1 MNRWIRTIGIGAAGL
16 AVLVV
21 LIALALP
28 RLIDPNA
35 YRDPITRAVAER
47 TGRTLTLDGDLG
59 LSVFPWLGITVEGAS
74 LANAPGFGDEP
85 MLAVRRAEARLR
97 LLPLLAGRLEFGTI
111 VLDGPRLN
119 LARAADGRSNWQ
131 DIEARLARPDGPA
144 ESAPAAAA
152 DGAPGRF
159 SADSL
164 NITGVKIREGRLLW
178 DDRRSGARYA
188 LTDWDFSTGRVR
200 LGGSVPVETRFNL
213 SVAAAE
219 LDAEVDLEASVQAAP
234 GEGRYAIED
243 LVLQSRLR
251 SAALFGEA
259 VLPVKLTG
267 AGTWQGS
274 SQTDAPGTVGPLKLE
289 IGPYQTAG
297 QQIDTLVMTVGEG
310 VIDPARSTARLETVE
325 IAGKDLAWA
334 GRRLDSLGLRTAGLV
349 DWGAGRL
356 QFGQVALQAAGIRLA
371 EDAGPVALEAGA
383 SVSVNWS
390 RQLVE
395 TGAITL
401 KGIGMFEAGAGQGL
415 LNPALAGT
423 LSYDWGRG
431 RIRMD
436 AARLAAEALH
446 LGGGRVLP
454 RPELVADVDGDLGAQ
469 RWSLG
474 ALRLRAGELLSAQ
487 GAATITT
494 ANGLRYEGRIETPNV
509 APRPLLAA
517 LKIEPPATAA
527 ADTLRSVAV
536 NSAFKGTAEAV
547 ALDDLRLDL
556 DGGRMQG
563 RAALRWGGRPQLETD
578 LAIDR
583 LNVDRYLPPAAPDKA
598 RPEAAPAEKPASP
611 PQPIPVDVLR
621 RFDLDARLRVGALTL
636 SRIALQDAEI
646 RALLKGGRL
655 DVNPLR
661 AGLFGGQMTSTVT
674 IDAAAEVPTV
684 SLQPAF
690 KGVQLAPLMSRFAG
704 EPYLTGTGN
713 LDLKAT
719 TRGAD
724 TAQWLRNLDGV
735 LSLDLRNGRIERIDI
750 LNQLRRG
757 YAQARAIDPGTAP
770 TGGTEF
776 TEIRSQLALKGPL
789 WRTEDL
795 LLTSPLLRLT
805 GKGQIDAER
814 RKLDFTVLATLLGT
828 GLAHG
833 DRWLED
839 LVDQP
844 IPIRIEGPWASPGVR
859 PDLKGIAEARARER
873 LEKEKDKLEEKLKTR
888 EDELRQKATEKLQER
903 LEKFLR

>member
-1 MNRWIRTIGIGAAGL
+1 MNRWMRTIGIAL

-21 LIALALP
+21 LGALAVVALP

-59 LSVFPWLGITVEGAS
+59 LSVFPWLGITIEGAS

-85 MLAVRRAEARLR
+85 MLAVQHAEARLR

-111 VLDGPRLN
+111 VLDGLRLN

-131 DIEARLARPDGPA
+131 DIEARLAQPDSGEHVSTA
-144 ESAPAAAA
+144 TADDSA
-152 DGAPGRF
+152 GRF
-159 SADSL
+159 SAESL
-164 NITGVKIREGRLLW
+164 SITGVEIREGRLLW
-178 DDRRSGARYA
+178 DDRQSGARYA
-188 LTDWDFSTGRVR
+188 LTNWSFSTGGVR
-200 LGGSVPVETRFNL
+200 FGGSMPVETHFNL
-213 SVAAAE
+213 SVGAAE

-234 GEGRYAIED
+234 SDGRYAIED

-267 AGTWQGS
+267 AGIWQGK
-274 SQTDAPGTVGPLKLE
+274 QGAAPGSVGPLKLE
-289 IGPYQTAG
+289 IGPYRTAD
-297 QQIDTLVMTVGEG
+297 QQIDTLVMSVGEG

-334 GRRLDSLGLRTAGLV
+334 GRHIDSLGLRTAGLV

-356 QFGQVALQAAGIRLA
+356 QLGQVALQAAGIRLA
-371 EDAGPVALEAGA
+371 KDAEPVALEAGA
-383 SVSVNWS
+383 PVSVNWS
-390 RQLVE
+390 RERVE
-395 TGAITL
+395 TGALTV
-401 KGIGMFEAGAGQGL
+401 KGIGMFKAGAGQGL

-423 LSYDWGRG
+423 LAYDWGSG
-431 RIRMD
+431 RIQVNE
-436 AARLAAEALH
+436 ARLAAEALD

-454 RPELVADVDGDLGAQ
+454 HPELATEVNGDLRAQ
-469 RWSLG
+469 RWSLA

-487 GAATITT
+487 GAVEVRT
-494 ANGLRYEGRIETPNV
+494 ANGLRYEGRIETPSL
-509 APRPLLAA
+509 ALRPLLAA
-517 LKIEPPATAA
+517 LKVEIPATTAT
-527 ADTLRSVAV
+527 DTLRSVAV
-536 NSAFKGTAEAV
+536 NSAFKGTTEKV
-547 ALDDLRLDL
+547 ALDGLRVDL
-556 DGGRMQG
+556 DGGSMQG
-563 RAALRWGGRPQLETD
+563 RAAVTWGGRPRVDTD

-598 RPEAAPAEKPASP
+598 KPEAAPAEKAASP
-611 PQPIPVDVLR
+611 SQPIPVDVLR

-636 SRIALQDAEI
+636 SRIAMQDAEI
-646 RALLKGGRL
+646 RAVLKGGRL

-661 AGLFGGQMTSTVT
+661 AGLFGGQMTTSVT
-674 IDAAAEVPTV
+674 IDAAAEVPAV

-690 KGVQLAPLMSRFAG
+690 KGVQLAPLMTRFAG

-713 LDLKAT
+713 VDLKAT

-724 TAQWLRNLDGV
+724 TAQWLRNLDGM

-757 YAQARAIDPGTAP
+757 YAQARAFDPGSAP
-770 TGGTEF
+770 EGGTEF
-776 TEIRSQLALKGPL
+776 TEVRSQLALEGPI

-814 RKLDFTVLATLLGT
+814 QKLDFAVLATLLGT

-839 LVDQP
+839 LIDQP
-844 IPIRIEGPWASPGVR
+844 IPIRIDGPWARPSVR
-859 PDLKGIAEARARER
+859 PDLKAIAESRARER
-873 LEKEKDKLEEKLKTR
+873 LEKEKDKLEEKLKAR
-888 EDELRQKATEKLQER
+888 EDELRQKASEKLQER

>member
-1 MNRWIRTIGIGAAGL
+1 MNRWMRTIGIAL

-21 LIALALP
+21 LGALAVVALP

-59 LSVFPWLGITVEGAS
+59 LSVFPWLGITIEGAS

-85 MLAVRRAEARLR
+85 MLAVQHAEARLR

-111 VLDGPRLN
+111 VLDGLRLN

-131 DIEARLARPDGPA
+131 DIETRLAEPDTAAPAPA
-144 ESAPAAAA
+144 EPA
-152 DGAPGRF
+152 DG
-159 SADSL
+159 SAGGFNASSL
-164 NITGVKIREGRLLW
+164 NITGVKIRDGRLLW
-178 DDRRSGARYA
+178 DDRQSGARYA
-188 LTDWDFSTGRVR
+188 LTDWDFSAGGVR
-200 LGGSVPVETRFNL
+200 LGGSVPVETHFNL

-234 GEGRYAIED
+234 SDGRYAIED

-267 AGTWQGS
+267 AGIWQGK
-274 SQTDAPGTVGPLKLE
+274 QGAAPGSVGPLKLE
-289 IGPYQTAG
+289 IGPYRTAD
-297 QQIDTLVMTVGEG
+297 QQIDTLVMSVGEG
-310 VIDPARSTARLETVE
+310 AIDPARSTARLETVE

-334 GRRLDSLGLRTAGLV
+334 GRRIDSLGLRTAGLV

-356 QFGQVALQAAGIRLA
+356 QLGQVALQAAGIRLA
-371 EDAGPVALEAGA
+371 KDAEPVALEAGA
-383 SVSVNWS
+383 PVSVNWS
-390 RQLVE
+390 RERVE
-395 TGAITL
+395 TGALTV
-401 KGIGMFEAGAGQGL
+401 KGIGMFKAGAGQGL

-423 LSYDWGRG
+423 LAYDWGSG
-431 RIRMD
+431 RIQVNE
-436 AARLAAEALH
+436 ARLAAEALD

-454 RPELVADVDGDLGAQ
+454 HPELATEVNGDLRAQ
-469 RWSLG
+469 RWSLA

-487 GAATITT
+487 GAVEVRT
-494 ANGLRYEGRIETPNV
+494 ANGLRYEGRIETPNL

-517 LKIEPPATAA
+517 LKIEPPPTAA
-527 ADTLRSVAV
+527 TDTLRSVAI
-536 NSAFKGTAEAV
+536 NSAFNGTSERIAFDA
-547 ALDDLRLDL
+547 LRLDL

-563 RAALRWGGRPQLETD
+563 RAAVTWSGRPRLETD
-578 LAIDR
+578 LTVDR
-583 LNVDRYLPPAAPDKA
+583 LNVDRYLPPTAPDKPK
-598 RPEAAPAEKPASP
+598 PEATPAEKPAGP

-636 SRIALQDAEI
+636 SRIAMQDAEI
-646 RALLKGGRL
+646 RAMLKDGRL

-661 AGLFGGQMTSTVT
+661 AGLFGGQMTTSVT
-674 IDAAAEVPTV
+674 IDAAAEVPAV

-690 KGVQLAPLMSRFAG
+690 KGVQLAPLMTRFAG

-713 LDLKAT
+713 VDLKAT

-724 TAQWLRNLDGV
+724 TAQWLRNLDGM

-757 YAQARAIDPGTAP
+757 YAQARAFDPGSAP
-770 TGGTEF
+770 EGGTEF
-776 TEIRSQLALKGPL
+776 TEVRSQLALEGPI

-814 RKLDFTVLATLLGT
+814 QKLDFAVLATLLGT

-839 LVDQP
+839 LIDQP
-844 IPIRIEGPWASPGVR
+844 IPIRIDGPWVSPSVR
-859 PDLKGIAEARARER
+859 PDLKAIAESRARER
-873 LEKEKDKLEEKLKTR
+873 LEKEKDKLEEKLKAR
-888 EDELRQKATEKLQER
+888 EDELRQKAGEKLQER

>member
-1 MNRWIRTIGIGAAGL
+1 MNRWIRMLGIGAAGL
-16 AVLVV
+16 AVLAV
-21 LIALALP
+21 LAAVALP

-35 YRDPITRAVAER
+35 YRDQITRAVAER

-85 MLAVRRAEARLR
+85 MLAVQRAEARLR

-131 DIEARLARPDGPA
+131 DIEARVVQPDSAEPAPA
-144 ESAPAAAA
+144 ETTDGSA
-152 DGAPGRF
+152 DRF
-159 SADSL
+159 SVESL
-164 NITGVKIREGRLLW
+164 SITGMEIREGRLLW
-178 DDRRSGARYA
+178 DDRQSGARYA
-188 LTDWDFSTGRVR
+188 LTNWSVSTGRVR

-213 SVAAAE
+213 SVGAAE
-219 LDAEVDLEASVQAAP
+219 LDAEVDLALKVQATPAAN
-234 GEGRYAIED
+234 RYALED
-243 LVLQSRLR
+243 VVLKSQLR
-251 SAALFGEA
+251 SKPLFGDA
-259 VLPVKLTG
+259 VVPVKVTG
-267 AGTWQGS
+267 AGTWQGAP
-274 SQTDAPGTVGPLKLE
+274 QAGAPGSVGPLKLE
-289 IGPYQTAG
+289 IGPYRTSDQRIG
-297 QQIDTLVMTVGEG
+297 TLSMTVGEG
-310 VIDPARSTARLETVE
+310 AIDPARSTARLEAVE
-325 IAGKDLAWA
+325 IAGKDLASA
-334 GRRLDSLGLRTAGLV
+334 SASLDSLGMRTAGLV

-356 QFGQVALQAAGIRLA
+356 QLGQVQLKAAGLRLA
-371 EDAGPVALEAGA
+371 KDAEPIALEASA
-383 SVSVNWS
+383 PVSVNWS
-390 RQLVE
+390 RGRLE
-395 TGAITL
+395 TGALTL
-401 KGIGMFEAGAGQGL
+401 KGIGMLKAGVGQGL

-423 LSYDWGRG
+423 LTYDWGLG
-431 RIRMD
+431 RIQMNE
-436 AARLAAEALH
+436 ARLAAEALD
-446 LGGGRVLP
+446 LGGDRVLP
-454 RPELVADVDGDLGAQ
+454 GPELAAEVNGDLKAQ

-474 ALRLRAGELLSAQ
+474 ALRVRTGDLFSAE
-487 GAATITT
+487 GTATVTT
-494 ANGLRYEGRIETPNV
+494 ANGLRYEGRIETPSL

-517 LKIEPPATAA
+517 LKIELPAMAA
-527 ADTLRSVAV
+527 SDTLRTLALR
-536 NSAFKGTAEAV
+536 SAFKGTAEEV
-547 ALDDLRLDL
+547 ALDGLRLDL
-556 DGGRMQG
+556 DGGSMQG
-563 RAALRWGGRPQLETD
+563 RAAVAWAGRPRLETD
-578 LAIDR
+578 LAVDR

-598 RPEAAPAEKPASP
+598 KPEAVPAEKNTSP

-636 SRIALQDAEI
+636 IRIAMQDAEI
-646 RALLKGGRL
+646 RAVLKAGRL

-661 AGLFGGQMTSTVT
+661 AGLFGGQMTTSVT
-674 IDAAAEVPTV
+674 IDAASEVPAV

-690 KGVQLAPLMSRFAG
+690 KGVQLAPLMTRFAG

-750 LNQLRRG
+750 LNQVRRG
-757 YAQARAIDPGTAP
+757 YAQARALDPGGAP
-770 TGGTEF
+770 EGGTEF
-776 TEIRSQLALKGPL
+776 TEIRSQLALKGPI

-814 RKLDFTVLATLLGT
+814 QKLDFAVLATLLGT

-839 LVDQP
+839 LIDQP
-844 IPIRIEGPWASPGVR
+844 IPIRIDGPWADPSVR
-859 PDLKGIAEARARER
+859 PDLKAIAESRARER
-873 LEKEKDKLEEKLKTR
+873 LEKEKDKLEEKFKAR
-888 EDELRQKATEKLQER
+888 EDELRQKAGEKLQER

>member
-1 MNRWIRTIGIGAAGL
+1 MNRWMRTIGIAL

-21 LIALALP
+21 LGALAVVALP

-59 LSVFPWLGITVEGAS
+59 LSVFPWLGITIQGAS

-85 MLAVRRAEARLR
+85 MLAVQRAEARLR

-131 DIEARLARPDGPA
+131 DIEARMAQPDSGEPVPA
-144 ESAPAAAA
+144 ETA
-152 DGAPGRF
+152 DGSAGRF
-159 SADSL
+159 SAESL
-164 NITGVKIREGRLLW
+164 SITGVEIREGRLLW
-178 DDRRSGARYA
+178 DDRQSGARYA
-188 LTDWDFSTGRVR
+188 LTNWSFSTGRVR
-200 LGGSVPVETRFNL
+200 LGGSMPVETRFNL
-213 SVAAAE
+213 SVGSME
-219 LDAEVDLEASVQAAP
+219 LDAEVDLEASVQIAP
-234 GEGRYAIED
+234 RDGHYAIED
-243 LVLQSRLR
+243 LVLQSQLR
-251 SAALFGEA
+251 STALFGDA
-259 VLPVKLTG
+259 VLPVKLSG
-267 AGTWQGS
+267 AGTWQGT
-274 SQTDAPGTVGPLKLE
+274 SQTDAPGSVGPLKLE
-289 IGPYQTAG
+289 IGPYRTAD
-297 QQIDTLVMTVGEG
+297 QQIDTLVMSVGEG
-310 VIDPARSTARLETVE
+310 AIDPARSTARLETVE

-334 GRRLDSLGLRTAGLV
+334 GRRIDSLGLRTAGLV

-356 QFGQVALQAAGIRLA
+356 QLGQVALQAAGIRLA
-371 EDAGPVALEAGA
+371 KDAEPIALEAGA
-383 SVSVNWS
+383 PVSVNWS
-390 RQLVE
+390 RGRLE
-395 TGAITL
+395 TGALTV
-401 KGIGMFEAGAGQGL
+401 KGIGMLKAGTEQGL

-423 LSYDWGRG
+423 FVYDWGSG
-431 RIRMD
+431 RMQLD
-436 AARLAAEALH
+436 EGRLAAEALD

-454 RPELVADVDGDLGAQ
+454 HPELATAINGDLQAQ
-469 RWSLG
+469 RWSLA

-487 GAATITT
+487 GAVELTT
-494 ANGLRYEGRIETPNV
+494 ANGLRYEGRIETPNL

-517 LKIEPPATAA
+517 LKIEPPPTAA
-527 ADTLRSVAV
+527 TDTLRSVAI
-536 NSAFKGTAEAV
+536 NSAFNGTTERIAFDA
-547 ALDDLRLDL
+547 LRLDL

-563 RAALRWGGRPQLETD
+563 RAAVTWGGRPRVDTD

-598 RPEAAPAEKPASP
+598 KPEAAPAEKTASP

-636 SRIALQDAEI
+636 SRIAMQDAEI
-646 RALLKGGRL
+646 RAMLKDGRL

-661 AGLFGGQMTSTVT
+661 AGLFGGQMTTSLT
-674 IDAAAEVPTV
+674 IDAASEVPAV

-690 KGVQLAPLMSRFAG
+690 KGVQLAPLMTRFAG

-713 LDLKAT
+713 LDLKAA

-724 TAQWLRNLDGV
+724 TAQWLRNLDGM

-757 YAQARAIDPGTAP
+757 YAQARALDPGGAP
-770 TGGTEF
+770 EGGTEF
-776 TEIRSQLALKGPL
+776 TEIRSQLALKGPI

-805 GKGQIDAER
+805 GKGQVDAER
-814 RKLDFTVLATLLGT
+814 QKLDFAVLATLLGT

-833 DRWLED
+833 DRWLDD
-839 LVDQP
+839 LIDQP
-844 IPIRIEGPWASPGVR
+844 IPIRIDGPWASPSVR
-859 PDLKGIAEARARER
+859 PDLKAIAESRARER
-873 LEKEKDKLEEKLKTR
+873 LEKEKDKLEEKLKAR
-888 EDELRQKATEKLQER
+888 EDELRQKASEKLQER